1 MADSDRIGQ
10 LLVEVLPTLS
20 LNVLSY
26 HSRGRGRQIFSVC
39 CARQGNGPKGLHIY
53 YFARVRDS
61 PWHNERGLLI
71 SRYNHGENRSHSFH
85 VNRFFAFRLT

>member
-10 LLVEVLPTLS
+10 LLVEVWPTLS

-39 CARQGNGPKGLHIY
+39 CARQGNGPKGLRIY

-61 PWHNERGLLI
+61 SRHNERGLLI
-71 SRYNHGENRSHSFH
+71 SRHNHGKNRSHSFH
-85 VNRFFAFRLT
+85 VNLFLLSD